1 MNNVRTASICN
12 HSRQTQEGSLF
23 GHGYDPV
30 TGDFKGAVSQLTY
43 TGSRGNDTFLNDW
56 VHPTL
61 NSVHT
66 LPDQVRLYALDLG
79 ARRKPQIILFFLFGL
94 FWFCFGLFSFVL
106 FSFVFFCLVLPCFA
120 LFCLVLPCFV
130 SLCSVLSLPL
140 MFCFRH

>member
-1 MNNVRTASICN
+1 MYEQPEIINVYI
-12 HSRQTQEGSLF
+12 HSSFLTKQEGSLF

-66 LPDQVRLYALDLG
+66 LPDQVRPYPLDLG
-79 ARRKPQIILFFLFGL
+79 TRRKPTNHSFLCCFL
-94 FWFCFGLFSFVL
+94 VFRLFCFVNVHIG
-106 FSFVFFCLVLPCFA
+106 PEKPFA
-120 LFCLVLPCFV
+120 L
-130 SLCSVLSLPL
+130 
-140 MFCFRH
+140 